1 VTTLGAAAATMRAAV
16 MYAVDDIRIEE
27 RPLPQL
33 EAGRRR
39 WCAWLRAACAAAT

>member
-1 VTTLGAAAATMRAAV
+1 VTTLGPLPRTMRAAV
-16 MYAVDDIRIEE
+16 MYSVDDIRIEE

-33 EAGRRR
+33 ELATP